1 MLRRNE
7 HYSAALKER
16 ILGNRGHLSNAACA
30 DAVIQ
35 LAQTGVKQIILG
47 HLSGENNLPELA
59 LATSAQRAEQEG
71 MILGQDISLDLALRD
86 TVGSV
91 YTLREGA

>member
-1 MLRRNE
+1 M
-7 HYSAALKER
+7 
-16 ILGNRGHLSNAACA
+16 
-30 DAVIQ
+30 IQ

-59 LATSAQRAEQEG
+59 LATSTQRAEQEG

>member
-1 MLRRNE
+1 MGVWTA
-7 HYSAALKER
+7 SASLKQR
-16 ILGNRGHLSNAACA
+16 ILGNRGHLSNDACA

-59 LATSAQRAEQEG
+59 LATSTQRAEQEG
-71 MILGQDISLDLALRD
+71 LALGRDISLDLALRD
-86 TVGSV
+86 TVGAV